1 MLLPFRMLFW
11 AVEHG
16 LLQFFVAWFSCMRMP
31 TFVWSTHNRNT
42 IIMWSAAHSKS
53 LIHQREIY
61 LSMVVVRAGYEWRM
75 DNIWC
80 KNREKKWWCDFI
92 YFVWS
97 SQKIK
102 TPLSEYIIHT
112 PVEWLA
118 SFLCFALMVL
128 CYHTLQEHVLSYAY
142 IQVLMCLPINLHCDK
157 HNFYHF
163 SLHSDEHR
171 VCHWTTHTHTYF
183 MYFSL
188 PLVVCI
194 AP

>member
-1 MLLPFRMLFW
+1 
-11 AVEHG
+11 
-16 LLQFFVAWFSCMRMP
+16 MRRILNHWSISEKSIFLWSWSGQGMSEEWI
-31 TFVWSTHNRNT
+31 TFD
-42 IIMWSAAHSKS
+42 
-53 LIHQREIY
+53 
-61 LSMVVVRAGYEWRM
+61 VRIE
-75 DNIWC
+75 
-80 KNREKKWWCDFI
+80 KKKWWCDFI